1 LVRCPYGAGR
11 IWGDPKFCGFLL
23 LFVEILG
30 FAYNPLANDDFLL
43 ANLVNLPKCYA
54 LLDLCG
60 LVYYNYTR
68 IIISTNGS
76 VRPFSERS
84 GVVKKRILAFLLVV
98 LTVGSL
104 ILPVMAAGTPTVSI
118 SSGSVKAGE
127 TVELTVSIAD
137 NPGIAATVL
146 YLYFDG
152 DTFETDPNSD
162 IAAVGRFFTTG
173 AIIGNSIE
181 NAKANGRYYGE
192 FNTDGVLVLWYNKT
206 GTDTQGDGEMLKVF
220 LKAKKDAA
228 NGDYTVRVG
237 YSAMDTCNGAG
248 EAVALQ
254 TGKATVRVTGGTE
267 EKAPDSFVV
276 EEVPEFTDVTGNWA
290 ETYIRQAASLG
301 LVEGYL
307 GKYRPNDTM
316 TRAEFVTILWRAQG
330 EPAPTGKATF
340 TDLTQDWYRDAVAWA
355 EENKVVDGVGNG
367 KFAPTAPVTRE
378 QLVTILHRMAGK
390 PMGMELMLYPVYDQ
404 QYPDSG
410 QIGAW
415 AKPSLYWSIINGIYC
430 GESAVEIG
438 SQLAP
443 RANATRAQIA
453 VMIVR
458 YLSKVN

>member
-1 LVRCPYGAGR
+1 M
-11 IWGDPKFCGFLL
+11 
-23 LFVEILG
+23 
-30 FAYNPLANDDFLL
+30 
-43 ANLVNLPKCYA
+43 
-54 LLDLCG
+54 
-60 LVYYNYTR
+60 
-68 IIISTNGS
+68 
-76 VRPFSERS
+76 RPFSERS

-104 ILPVMAAGTPTVSI
+104 ILPVAAAGTPTVSI

-127 TVELTVSIAD
+127 TVELTVSIEN

-152 DTFETDPNSD
+152 DTFEADPDED
-162 IAAVGRFFTTG
+162 IAAAGKFRTSGLIVGNT
-173 AIIGNSIE
+173 IE
-181 NAKANGRYYGE
+181 KAKANGRYYGE
-192 FNTDGVLVLWYNKT
+192 YNTDGLVVLWYNLT
-206 GTDTQGDGEMLKVF
+206 GSDLDADGAMLKVQ

-228 NGDYTVRVG
+228 NGDYNVRVG
-237 YSAMDTCNGAG
+237 YSTMDTCNRAG
-248 EAVALQ
+248 EKVALQ
-254 TGKATVRVTGGTE
+254 TGKATVSVTGGTE
-267 EKAPDSFVV
+267 KQDGDSFVV
-276 EEVPEFTDVTGNWA
+276 EEVPEFSDVTGNWA

-330 EPAPTGKATF
+330 SPAPAGKATF
-340 TDLTQDWYRDAVAWA
+340 TDLTQDWYKEAVAWA

-430 GESAVEIG
+430 GENAVEIG

-458 YLSKVN
+458 YLSKVD